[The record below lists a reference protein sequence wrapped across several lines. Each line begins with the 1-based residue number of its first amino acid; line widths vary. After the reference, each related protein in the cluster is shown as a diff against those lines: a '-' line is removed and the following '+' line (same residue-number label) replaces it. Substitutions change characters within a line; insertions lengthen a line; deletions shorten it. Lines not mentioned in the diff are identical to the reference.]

1 MSTCRWNRGNAIGK
15 ESHNLKISDFGEIFW
30 IIQRILVEYNL
41 KIRFNGLSF
50 LTYFF
55 ETLFFGKYIIHFSY
69 FLKVLFTIK
78 NKKKSRKFSFF
89 DSNISKIGRDTR
101 QSELPHWK
109 WPLCGRGFTHFC
121 GTAYSLPQAVCR
133 VAKLRPKYAGISVP
147 KLFCTGA
154 PANWHAYTTRD
165 AWSNAQGGNP

>member
-1 MSTCRWNRGNAIGK
+1 MAWYSTVGTYKCLTCIWNMLSMYLKYIFLGNI
-15 ESHNLKISDFGEIFW
+15 LFIFSYFFKKY
-30 IIQRILVEYNL
+30 LPL
-41 KIRFNGLSF
+41 KIR
-50 LTYFF
+50 
-55 ETLFFGKYIIHFSY
+55 
-69 FLKVLFTIK
+69 K
-78 NKKKSRKFSFF
+78 NQGKFSFF

-121 GTAYSLPQAVCR
+121 GTACSLPQAVCR
-133 VAKLRPKYAGISVP
+133 VANLRAKYAGISVP

-165 AWSNAQGGNP
+165 AWSTRPFSDVLPYNTDPLNVVWESQEPSW